1 MDWIR
6 LGLSYRALRIRRG
19 WRQIDVAERASVSR
33 SEVSRIERGLAG
45 GTRVA
50 ILGRLAA
57 ALDARL
63 DIALR
68 WHAEGLDRL
77 LDSAHARLVE
87 LVVELLAANGWDV
100 AVEVSFAIGSERGSI
115 DVFARHRMT
124 GIVLVVEVKSVVPD
138 NQAML
143 HGLDRKVRLAPR
155 IAAERGWVATG
166 PIARLL
172 VVAEGSTARRRI
184 AALAATYAAV
194 LPDRGSAVRA
204 WLRKPVG
211 PMSGLLFLPYVS
223 GVSTRPTPTGVS
235 RVRGRRIAVRQ
246 GGSLPS
252 AHHGGR
258 WEERQVNSG
267 RDHG

>member
-19 WRQIDVAERASVSR
+19 WRQIDLAQRASVSR
-33 SEVSRIERGLAG
+33 GQVSRIERGLAG
-45 GTRVA
+45 GIPLAMLARV
-50 ILGRLAA
+50 AA

-100 AVEVSFAIGSERGSI
+100 AVEVSFAVGGERGSI
-115 DVFARHRMT
+115 DVFARHRLT
-124 GIVLVVEVKSVVPD
+124 GIVLVIEVKSVVPD

-155 IAAERGWVATG
+155 IAADRGWVATG
-166 PIARLL
+166 PVARLL
-172 VVAEGSTARRRI
+172 VVAEGTTSRRRI
-184 AALAATYAAV
+184 AALAATYASV
-194 LPDRGSAVRA
+194 LPDRGPAVRA
-204 WLRKPVG
+204 WLRKPDG
-211 PMSGLLFLPYVS
+211 PMSGLLFLPYAAVV
-223 GVSTRPTPTGVS
+223 GTRPTPTGVS
-235 RVRGRRIAVRQ
+235 RVRGSRASVRRAESSPNVRSVRDWRRTAATPTR
-246 GGSLPS
+246 GS
-252 AHHGGR
+252 G
-258 WEERQVNSG
+258 
-267 RDHG
+267 